1 MSTKAYLYAR
11 VSGRSQIDGDGIP
24 RQRVAVQAWAANA
37 NVEIAGEYVEGGVS
51 GADDCME
58 RPAFQDMLSA
68 ILGNGVKAIVVE
80 NLSRLARSFVVQDSI
95 LTYLASRGI
104 SLYSADTGACVT
116 DDIQQDAMKRA
127 IVQMQAVMFELEKSM
142 LVRKLR
148 AARQRKRAATGRCEG
163 TIPFGHKPGEEAT
176 LARIRELANRGA
188 GAVRI
193 AKALNATG
201 HRTRKGGDWKAGTVQ
216 GILARI

>member
-1 MSTKAYLYAR
+1 MKVYSYLR
-11 VSGRSQIDGDGIP
+11 VSGRSQVGGDGFE
-24 RQRVAVQAWAANA
+24 RQRVSIQVWAASA
-37 NVEIAGEYVEGGVS
+37 KAEIAGEYVEGGVS

-58 RPAFQDMLSA
+58 RPAFQDMLGA

-127 IVQMQAVMFELEKSM
+127 IVQMQAVMFELEKTM

-163 TIPFGHKPGEEAT
+163 QTQIGRAH
-176 LARIRELANRGA
+176 
-188 GAVRI
+188 V
-193 AKALNATG
+193 
-201 HRTRKGGDWKAGTVQ
+201 
-216 GILARI
+216 

>member
-1 MSTKAYLYAR
+1 MKVYSYLR
-11 VSGRSQIDGDGIP
+11 VSGRSQVGGDGFE
-24 RQRVAVQAWAANA
+24 RQRVSIQVWAASA
-37 NVEIAGEYVEGGVS
+37 KAEIAGEYVEGGVS

-58 RPAFQDMLSA
+58 RPAFQDMLGA

-127 IVQMQAVMFELEKSM
+127 IVQMQAVMFELEKTM

-163 TIPFGHKPGEEAT
+163 QTPFGGKPGEADT

-193 AKALNATG
+193 ARALNATG
-201 HRTRKGGDWKAGTVQ
+201 HRTRKGGEWKAGTVQ